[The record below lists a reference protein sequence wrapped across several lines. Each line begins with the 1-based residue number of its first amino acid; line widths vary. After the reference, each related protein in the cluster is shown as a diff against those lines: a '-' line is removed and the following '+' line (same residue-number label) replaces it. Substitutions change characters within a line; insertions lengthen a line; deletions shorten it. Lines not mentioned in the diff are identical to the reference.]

1 MDGGLGV
8 VPRLPHASAD
18 AGAGGGDRARAR
30 AQTRETKVFITAARA
45 LQEPFHLEG
54 PDLGCVV
61 RSA

>member
-1 MDGGLGV
+1 MWTVAWELYHDFPTL
-8 VPRLPHASAD
+8 RRMLLLEAEI
-18 AGAGGGDRARAR
+18 ARAR